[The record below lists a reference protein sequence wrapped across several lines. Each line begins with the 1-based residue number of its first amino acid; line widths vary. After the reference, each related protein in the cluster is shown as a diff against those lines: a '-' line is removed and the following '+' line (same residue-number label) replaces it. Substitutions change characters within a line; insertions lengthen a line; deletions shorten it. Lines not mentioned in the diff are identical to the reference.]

1 MTHLSEE
8 DLILIYYNE
17 PGVAAE
23 AGTHLAECQ
32 TCRAAAE
39 SLAAT
44 LNACDTWI
52 VPEPGPEFSRST
64 WARLAPELRRN
75 DFRHWLGPFSLAS
88 FFNTRVWIAASGA
101 AALVIVAFL
110 AGRGTSPWY
119 ANTPSHPE
127 QTLTSGLS
135 PQARERIL
143 AISLADHLD
152 RAGRL
157 LTEVANLSEGDA
169 AALSSEQSRAQD
181 LVNEGRL
188 MRQWLSGRGRAATL
202 PLFDDV
208 ERFMME
214 LANAPDRVDATE
226 IRDLKQHMDSESLLF
241 KVRIIES
248 NLRTSGRTS

>member
-17 PGVAAE
+17 PGVGE
-23 AGTHLAECQ
+23 ARAHLAECQ
-32 TCRAAAE
+32 TCRAEAE
-39 SLAAT
+39 SLAAA
-44 LNACDTWI
+44 LNICDNWTA
-52 VPEPGPEFSRST
+52 PEPGPEFTRST
-64 WARLAPELRRN
+64 WSRLAPQLRRN
-75 DFRHWLGPFSLAS
+75 ALRYWLFP
-88 FFNTRVWIAASGA
+88 FFNTRVWIAASTA
-101 AALVIVAFL
+101 AALIIVAFL
-110 AGRGTSPWY
+110 AGRGTSSRYP
-119 ANTPSHPE
+119 NTPAHPE
-127 QTLTSGLS
+127 QALTSGLS

-157 LTEVANLSEGDA
+157 LTEVANLGGADTS
-169 AALSSEQSRAQD
+169 ALSSEQGRAQD

-188 MRQWLSGRGRAATL
+188 MRQWLASRNGAATL

-214 LANAPDRVDATE
+214 LANAPDRVDAKE
-226 IRDLKQHMDSESLLF
+226 IRDLKRHMDSESLLF